1 MDNVII
7 SYDLSNCDKEPIHLI
22 GKIQDVGY
30 LIAIKKSDFK
40 VAFVSQNIYPIF
52 KKAVEELFN
61 KPLSNFFDE
70 EFIKAVEEFVISK
83 KTHYTHNK
91 LILQNNVRYQI
102 FFSDSIDYV
111 NIELQKIDNINDYYN
126 SVSDGFK
133 FIDDSMNT
141 LSMYDDEMD
150 LSKYACI
157 LLRKY
162 TGFDRVMIYKFDKNN
177 DGEVIGEDKQIGIKS
192 YLGLKFP
199 ASDIP
204 KQARELY
211 LKNKVRAIKDANN
224 DGVDL
229 ISNSLDIDPQTLDLS
244 YSIFRSVSPVHLQ
257 YLRNMKVTASQSI
270 SLIINNRLWGLIL
283 CHHYNEPKFLAIN
296 QRLNTQ
302 IFGDLLSN
310 RISIIESLVQYEDT
324 KLLNSLTNEFR
335 YHNNNIKQVISDLWN
350 PISTLFKCQ
359 GIFYKDTNWDFTMNE
374 PLDRRC
380 IQEINRLYKD
390 NKEPII
396 YTDSLASEGFKFT
409 EIFPYSGMLRITISE
424 KSEKYLYLF
433 RYEKV
438 KNVRWA
444 GDPNNNVALSNNDIK
459 SIGPRR
465 SFEVWTENVKNHS
478 EIWSIFEISCS
489 NILRDAIIRFDVDSN
504 KANYLSKASYLNK
517 KNNVELAI
525 LRKTE
530 ELESQHLKLIQEIE
544 HQDEVID
551 ILQFAKI
558 MSEFMIISQNDLFLD
573 LGKELNLPIKNF
585 NELKSVLTNTDQNS
599 DINSIIDK
607 HLNIAN
613 QMVDTI
619 NRLVDLTKYNE
630 SEKLKSNLHN
640 EIISLREDISK
651 KIIDINNKI

>member
-444 GDPNNNVALSNNDIK
+444 GDPYNIKALSNNDIN

-465 SFEVWTENVKNHS
+465 SFEVWTESVKNHS
-478 EIWSIFEISCS
+478 EKWSSFELSCA
-489 NILRDAIIRFDVDSN
+489 NIIRDAAIRFDVDSN
-504 KANYLSKASYLNK
+504 KINYFANESYYHK
-517 KNNVELAI
+517 KSSLELAI
-525 LRKTE
+525 IRKTE
-530 ELESQHLKLIQEIE
+530 ELQSQHLKLIQEIE

-558 MSEFMIISQNDLFLD
+558 MSEFMIATQNDLFID
-573 LGKELNLPIKNF
+573 LGKEIHKPIKNF
-585 NELKSVLTNTDQNS
+585 NELKSLLTNSEENS
-599 DINSIIDK
+599 EINAIIDK
-607 HLNIAN
+607 HLSIAN

-630 SEKLKSNLHN
+630 SDLLKSNLHK
-640 EIISLREDISK
+640 EIISLREDINK
-651 KIIDINNKI
+651 KILDVNNKI